1 VIRRLAVI
9 GLGLLGGSVAKA
21 ARAREVA
28 REIVAIGRD
37 TSRLEPARRDGTVD
51 RITTDIAAG
60 VEGADVVV
68 LGATVDAIE
77 RQLEIVARSVEADA
91 LVTDVGSTK
100 SGIVGIA
107 ERLAAVRP
115 FSFVG
120 SHPMAGSE
128 KNGYAVAR
136 ADLFH
141 GATVIVTPTDHTP
154 PALVKGAGAFWEALG
169 AGRVVHLDPRT
180 HDRAVAAIS
189 HLPHVAAFAL
199 VDAVARFEPGAFDVA
214 ARGFKDT
221 TRIAASDPEVW
232 RTILL
237 SNRPALLDS
246 LATFREALDALER
259 LIAAS
264 DAAGLDAAI
273 ARIKAQRE
281 ALR

>member
-1 VIRRLAVI
+1 VIQRLAVL

-21 ARAREVA
+21 ARAAGVA
-28 REIVAIGRD
+28 REIVGIGRD
-37 TSRLEPARRDGTVD
+37 TARLEPARRDGTVD
-51 RITTDIAAG
+51 HVTTDIAAG
-60 VEGADVVV
+60 VSGADVVV
-68 LGATVDAIE
+68 LAATVDAIE
-77 RQLEIVARSVEADA
+77 RQLETVARAVEPDA

-100 SGIVGIA
+100 AGIVGAA
-107 ERLAAVRP
+107 ERLAAARP

-128 KNGYAVAR
+128 RNGYAVAR

-141 GATVIVTPTDHTP
+141 GATVIVTPTDQTP
-154 PALVKGAGAFWEALG
+154 PALVKSVSALWEALG
-169 AGRVVHLDPRT
+169 AGRVVQLDPHT

-199 VDAVARFEPGAFDVA
+199 VDAVARFEPGAFEVA

-237 SNRPALLDS
+237 ANRGAVVAS
-246 LATFREALDALER
+246 LAAFREALDALER
-259 LIAAS
+259 LIAGG
-264 DAAGLDAAI
+264 DAAALDAAI

-281 ALR
+281 SLR